1 MKTYHTKT
9 TLKIAA
15 MAMLLTAKC
24 ADTTIAQTKPKKQTG
39 NVWLANVDDVE
50 IPLKTIL
57 ANPMLVSKKDGC
69 EVTDFIISFLPKDG
83 EFFGPFRTKGNMINE
98 NQLNFLKEFKGV
110 KVKIFIETV
119 RVKCIGK
126 DTVIESPV
134 IVTSMG

>member
-1 MKTYHTKT
+1 MNKYRTKT
-9 TLKIAA
+9 TMKIAA
-15 MAMLLTAKC
+15 IALLLTATC

-39 NVWLANVDDVE
+39 NVWLANMDDVE

-57 ANPMLVSKKDGC
+57 ANPKLLSKKDGC
-69 EVTDFIISFLPKDG
+69 EVTDFIISFQPKDG
-83 EFFGPFRTKGNMINE
+83 NFYGPFSTKGNTINE

-110 KVKIFIETV
+110 KVKIFIETI
-119 RVKCIGK
+119 RVKCTGK

>member
-1 MKTYHTKT
+1 MT
-9 TLKIAA
+9 KIA
-15 MAMLLTAKC
+15 MIAMLI
-24 ADTTIAQTKPKKQTG
+24 TTTVINNSIAQTNLKKQPD
-39 NVWLANVDDVE
+39 NVWLANVEDVE

-57 ANPMLVSKKDGC
+57 GNPMLVSKNVGC

-83 EFFGPFRTKGNMINE
+83 NFFGPFRTKGNTINE

-119 RVKCIGK
+119 RVKCTGK

-134 IVTSMG
+134 LVTSMG

>member
-1 MKTYHTKT
+1 MNKHRSRTII
-9 TLKIAA
+9 KIAA
-15 MAMLLTAKC
+15 MALLLTATC
-24 ADTTIAQTKPKKQTG
+24 ADTTMAQTKPKKQTG
-39 NVWLANVDDVE
+39 NVWLANVEDVE

-57 ANPMLVSKKDGC
+57 ASPKLVSKKNGC

-83 EFFGPFRTKGNMINE
+83 EFFGPFRTKGNTINE

-119 RVKCIGK
+119 RVKCTGK